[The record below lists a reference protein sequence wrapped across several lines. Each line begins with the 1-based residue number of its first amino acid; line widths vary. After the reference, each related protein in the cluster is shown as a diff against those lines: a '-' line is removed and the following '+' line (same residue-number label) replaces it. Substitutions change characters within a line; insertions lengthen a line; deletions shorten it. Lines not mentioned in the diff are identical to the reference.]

1 MPTLFHVGAWRIV
14 IFPNDHEPA
23 HVHVIGPEGYAK
35 IAIGRSPN
43 DVTLLETDG
52 VPTPI
57 LRLVAAQV
65 IDRHA
70 QCLES
75 WRAIHGHQ
83 VAERKCR

>member
-1 MPTLFHVGAWRIV
+1 MPTLFHVGAWRVV

-23 HVHVIGPEGYAK
+23 HVHLVGPEGYAK
-35 IAIGRSPN
+35 FAIGRRPD
-43 DVTLLETDG
+43 DVSLLETEG

-57 LRLVAAQV
+57 LRRAAAQV

-75 WRAIHGHQ
+75 WSAIHGHK
-83 VAERKCR
+83 VADQERR